1 MPRNPC
7 VYILASRPGG
17 ATYVGVTSDLPR
29 RVLEHREG
37 RGSVFT
43 RRYRI
48 RRLIWYEWHDTM
60 IAAIEREKEIKKWE
74 RARKSE
80 LIAELNPAWR
90 DLYEELA

>member
-1 MPRNPC
+1 MREPC

-17 ATYVGVTSDLPR
+17 VTYVGVMSDLAR
-29 RVLEHREG
+29 RVQEHREG

-48 RRLIWYEWHDTM
+48 RRLVWYEWHDTM
-60 IAAIEREKEIKKWE
+60 IAAIEREKELKKWK
-74 RARKSE
+74 RAEKSQ
-80 LIAELNPAWR
+80 LIGELNPRWR